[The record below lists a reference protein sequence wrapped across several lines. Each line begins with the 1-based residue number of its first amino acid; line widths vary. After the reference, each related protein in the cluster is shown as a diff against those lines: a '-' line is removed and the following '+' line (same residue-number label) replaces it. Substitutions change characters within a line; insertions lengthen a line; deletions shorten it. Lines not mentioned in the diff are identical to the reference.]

1 MNAELRE
8 KLNLNQW
15 QSTQDVLTRLNEIHP
30 KRGWAF
36 LQCDIVEYYPFI
48 SENLLNKT
56 LYLAR
61 RKGVLIDDKEADIIR
76 HARKAF
82 LFSEDNKGK
91 LKTWQ
96 KTSWEFDVTMGAPDS
111 AEVCELVGLFIR
123 SEVKREFPLLN
134 FGLYRDDGL
143 GVLARLGKRD
153 LEVIQHNRNY
163 ENSSHATDSYRPGSK
178 THTT

>member
-1 MNAELRE
+1 
-8 KLNLNQW
+8 
-15 QSTQDVLTRLNEIHP
+15 
-30 KRGWAF
+30 
-36 LQCDIVEYYPFI
+36 VEYYPFI

-96 KTSWEFDVTMGAPDS
+96 KTS
-111 AEVCELVGLFIR
+111 
-123 SEVKREFPLLN
+123 
-134 FGLYRDDGL
+134 
-143 GVLARLGKRD
+143 
-153 LEVIQHNRNY
+153 
-163 ENSSHATDSYRPGSK
+163 
-178 THTT
+178 